1 MPTQDDTAIET
12 AWGDMP
18 DLPEFDPENP
28 PDIKTLSLRL
38 THFDAADGTHVY
50 SNGCYAFSWSES
62 DLHDNWLMVWSR
74 NASGLFKL
82 EVDCDKTVPMLGKPH
97 TIRIVIPRPIWH
109 EADLLND
116 PYATGRLIA
125 MKTLVDLNGIVM
137 EKYGLRV
144 ISDKIAE
151 KFRQKLSEL

>member
-1 MPTQDDTAIET
+1 
-12 AWGDMP
+12 
-18 DLPEFDPENP
+18 
-28 PDIKTLSLRL
+28 
-38 THFDAADGTHVY
+38 
-50 SNGCYAFSWSES
+50 
-62 DLHDNWLMVWSR
+62 MVWSR

-97 TIRIVIPRPIWH
+97 TIRIIIPRPIWH

-116 PYATGRLIA
+116 PYAAIRLIA

-144 ISDKIAE
+144 ISDEIAE